1 MNLNMI
7 IPKNETEDLL
17 LSITKNCETLIQ
29 QTLRKPE
36 ETLEF
41 KMVKPRETFHFKPPI
56 EVKGDWMIGLTDLEV
71 YNSIFNI
78 TEENNKFELYK
89 FPDDKIGGVTY
100 EKVRDEIEKDL
111 GIEDITATDLQDDII
126 APIII
131 KEYKE
136 QVTKRMNDEQYM
148 NILANYTSSVFQD
161 FESFLRTQIDLVE
174 DDIKLVLDE
183 YNSKF
188 VTYELDPGIYT
199 YKYLSIALYYILQ
212 SEYPSSGS
220 EILIRLDD
228 ITKKTKLVVRS
239 GIIAIRFDE
248 KSFFSTILGF
258 TPGWDYK
265 HYNQYQSQK
274 IVKLNNT
281 NKIHLKCDCIDGS
294 IQDGVRQPILFSF
307 VLDKPSGYKVFCQPE
322 TIHYK
327 KINKS
332 VLNTITFYL
341 EDDINEVVDFSGE
354 TLTFTLQMIKI

>member
-7 IPKNETEDLL
+7 QPQNETENLL
-17 LSITKNCETLIQ
+17 LTITKNCETLIE
-29 QTLRKPE
+29 QTHRKAE

-41 KMVKPRETFHFKPPI
+41 KIVKPRETFHFKPPI
-56 EVKGDWMIGLTDLEV
+56 QVKGDWMLGLVDLEV

-78 TEENNKFELYK
+78 TEENNKFKLYK

-111 GIEDITATDLQDDII
+111 DIEDITAADLQDEII
-126 APIII
+126 GPIII
-131 KEYKE
+131 EEYEK

-148 NILANYTSSVFQD
+148 NILAIYTSSVFQD
-161 FESFLRTQIDLVE
+161 FESFLRSQIDLVE

-183 YNSKF
+183 YNSNF
-188 VTYELDPGIYT
+188 VTYKLDPGVYS
-199 YKYLSIALYYILQ
+199 YKDIAIALYYILQ
-212 SEYPSSGS
+212 SEYPQSGS

-228 ITKKTKLVVRS
+228 ITRKTKLVVRS

-248 KSFFSTILGF
+248 NSFFSTILGF

-265 HYNQYQSQK
+265 HYNQYLSQK
-274 IVKLNNT
+274 IVNLSST
-281 NKIHLKCDCIDGS
+281 NKIHLKCDAIDGS
-294 IQDGVRQPILFSF
+294 IVNGDRQPILYSF
-307 VLDKPSGYKVFCQPE
+307 VLDKPSGYKVFSEPE

-341 EDDINEVVDFSGE
+341 EDDNNKEVNFNGE